1 MYNND
6 PKVISGAML
15 LIGSALIL
23 SNNAQAITQDEILA
37 NQVKTTAV
45 ETPKFWI
52 DSGKASLDKA
62 DRIAN
67 NKKKAKNVIL
77 FIGDGM
83 GISTVAASRIFE
95 GQSQPG
101 NRGGEEHSLS
111 FEKFPHLAL
120 SKTYQVNQQ
129 TPDSAPTMS
138 SMMTGVKTNDG
149 ELSVGANVA
158 RSELSGKVIE
168 DNKTITLL
176 EQAEDRGMSTGV
188 VSTARITHATPA
200 ACYAHISNRDW
211 EADSKLPAGSS
222 VKDIA
227 YQLVNFHKNTN
238 FKSDGLEVALGGGR
252 SYFMPDTMTDPED
265 TTKKGLRKDGDLTS
279 QWISQYKNSAYVY
292 DKKGWDAID
301 VKNTDHL
308 LGLFESTNHMEYEA
322 DRLTDTGGEPS
333 LTEMTEKAIQ
343 ILQKNPKGYFLMVEG
358 GRIDHAHHSGN
369 AYRALSET
377 VELSNAVQKAVDMTN
392 SPANDTLIIVSADH
406 SHVFTIAGYPQRGN
420 PILGLVTSP
429 GKTTP
434 DLAADGKPYATLSY
448 GNGGGYRA
456 ARPTLTASASIPPV
470 TPSAGQA
477 DLTILDTMHPNFIQ
491 EATVPTG
498 FGSETHAAED
508 VAIFAKGPRA
518 YLFQGIQE
526 QSYIYQVMAKALG
539 IKPVDY
545 K

>member
-15 LIGSALIL
+15 LIGSALML

-111 FEKFPHLAL
+111 FEKFPHVAL

-129 TPDSAPTMS
+129 TSDSAPTMS

-149 ELSVGANVA
+149 ELSVGANVK
-158 RSELSGKVIE
+158 RGELSGKVID
-168 DNKTITLL
+168 DNKTMTLL
-176 EQAEDRGMSTGV
+176 EQAEERGMSTGII
-188 VSTARITHATPA
+188 STARITHATPA

-222 VKDIA
+222 VNDIA
-227 YQLVNFHKNTN
+227 YQLVNFHKTN
-238 FKSDGLEVALGGGR
+238 LKSDGLEVALGGGR
-252 SYFMPDTMTDPED
+252 SYFMPDTMADPED
-265 TTKKGLRKDGDLTS
+265 TTKKGLRKDGDLTA
-279 QWISQYKNSAYVY
+279 QWTSQYKNADFVFDRS
-292 DKKGWDAID
+292 GWDKID
-301 VKNTDHL
+301 PAKTDHL
-308 LGLFESTNHMEYEA
+308 LGLFESSNHMEYEA
-322 DRLTDTGGEPS
+322 DRLKDTGGEPS

-343 ILQKNPKGYFLMVEG
+343 ILKKNPKGYFLMVEA

-369 AYRALSET
+369 AYRALTDT
-377 VELSNAVQKAVDMTN
+377 VELSNAVQKAVDMTD
-392 SPANDTLIIVSADH
+392 SAANDTLIVVSADH
-406 SHVFTIAGYPQRGN
+406 SHTFTIAGYPQRGN

-429 GKTTP
+429 GKATP

-448 GNGGGYRA
+448 ANGGGYRT
-456 ARPTLTASASIPPV
+456 ARPTLTASSSILPV
-470 TPSAGQA
+470 APAAGQA
-477 DLTILDTMHPNFIQ
+477 DVNILDTMNPNFIQ

-508 VAIFAKGPRA
+508 VAIYAKGPRA
-518 YLFQGIQE
+518 YLFQGTQE

-539 IKPVDY
+539 ITPTVY

>member
-15 LIGSALIL
+15 LIGSALML

-111 FEKFPHLAL
+111 FEKFPHVAL

-129 TPDSAPTMS
+129 TSDSAPTMS

-149 ELSVGANVA
+149 ELSVGANVK
-158 RSELSGKVIE
+158 RGELSGKVID
-168 DNKTITLL
+168 DNKTMTLL
-176 EQAEDRGMSTGV
+176 EQAEERGMSTGII
-188 VSTARITHATPA
+188 STARITHATPA

-222 VKDIA
+222 VNDIA
-227 YQLVNFHKNTN
+227 YQLVNFHKTN
-238 FKSDGLEVALGGGR
+238 LKSDGLEVALGGGR
-252 SYFMPDTMTDPED
+252 SYFMPDTMADPED
-265 TTKKGLRKDGDLTS
+265 TTKKGLRKDGDLTA
-279 QWISQYKNSAYVY
+279 QWTSQYKNADFVFDRS
-292 DKKGWDAID
+292 GWDKID
-301 VKNTDHL
+301 PAKTDHL
-308 LGLFESTNHMEYEA
+308 LGLFESSNHMEYEA
-322 DRLTDTGGEPS
+322 DRLKDTGGEPS

-343 ILQKNPKGYFLMVEG
+343 ILKKNPKGYFLMVEA

-369 AYRALSET
+369 AYRALTDT
-377 VELSNAVQKAVDMTN
+377 VELSNAVQKAVDMTD
-392 SPANDTLIIVSADH
+392 SAANDTLIVVSADH
-406 SHVFTIAGYPQRGN
+406 SHTFTIAGYPQRGN

-429 GKTTP
+429 GKATP

-448 GNGGGYRA
+448 ANGGGYRT
-456 ARPTLTASASIPPV
+456 ARPTLTASTSILPV
-470 TPSAGQA
+470 TPAAGQA
-477 DLTILDTMHPNFIQ
+477 DVNILDTMNPNFIQ

-508 VAIFAKGPRA
+508 VAIYAKGPRA
-518 YLFQGIQE
+518 YLFQGTQE

-539 IKPVDY
+539 ITPTVY

>member
-15 LIGSALIL
+15 LIGSALML

-37 NQVKTTAV
+37 NQVKTSAF
-45 ETPKFWI
+45 ETPKYWI
-52 DSGKASLDKA
+52 EKGQASLDKA

-83 GISTVAASRIFE
+83 GISTITASRIFE

-111 FEKFPHLAL
+111 FEKFPHVAL

-149 ELSVGANVA
+149 ELSVGANVP
-158 RSELSGKVIE
+158 RGELSGKVID
-168 DNKTITLL
+168 DNKTVTLL
-176 EQAEDRGMSTGV
+176 EQAEDRGMSTGI

-211 EADSKLPAGSS
+211 EADNSLPAGSS
-222 VKDIA
+222 VKDVA
-227 YQLVNFHKNTN
+227 YQLVNFHKANL
-238 FKSDGLEVALGGGR
+238 KSDGLEVALGGGR

-265 TTKKGLRKDGDLTS
+265 TTIKGKRKDGVDLTA
-279 QWISQYKNSAYVY
+279 QWKSQYTNSAFVY
-292 DKKGWDAID
+292 DRSGWDKID
-301 VKNTDHL
+301 ATKTDHL

-322 DRLTDTGGEPS
+322 DRLKDTGGEPS

-343 ILQKNPKGYFLMVEG
+343 ILKKNPKGYFLMVEA
-358 GRIDHAHHSGN
+358 GRIDHGHHAGN
-369 AYRALSET
+369 AYRALTDT
-377 VELSNAVQKAVDMTN
+377 VELSKAVQKAVDMTD
-392 SPANDTLIIVSADH
+392 SAANDTLIIVSADH
-406 SHVFTIAGYPQRGN
+406 SHTFTIAGYPQRGN

-429 GKTTP
+429 GKTSP

-448 GNGGGYRA
+448 ANGGGYRA
-456 ARPTLTASASIPPV
+456 ARPQLTASATVIPA
-470 TPSAGQA
+470 TSAPAAA
-477 DLTILDTMHPNFIQ
+477 DLSILDTMHPNFNQ

-498 FGSETHAAED
+498 YGNETHAAED

-539 IKPVDY
+539 FAPTVY

>member
-1 MYNND
+1 M
-6 PKVISGAML
+6 
-15 LIGSALIL
+15 L

-111 FEKFPHLAL
+111 FEKFPHVAL

-129 TPDSAPTMS
+129 TSDSAPTMS

-149 ELSVGANVA
+149 ELSVGANVK
-158 RSELSGKVIE
+158 RGELSGKVID
-168 DNKTITLL
+168 DNKTMTLL
-176 EQAEDRGMSTGV
+176 EQAEERGMSTGII
-188 VSTARITHATPA
+188 STARITHATPA

-222 VKDIA
+222 VNDIA
-227 YQLVNFHKNTN
+227 YQLVNFHKTN
-238 FKSDGLEVALGGGR
+238 LKSDGLEVALGGGR
-252 SYFMPDTMTDPED
+252 SYFMPDTMADPED
-265 TTKKGLRKDGDLTS
+265 TTKKGLRKDGDLTA
-279 QWISQYKNSAYVY
+279 QWTSQYKNADFVFDRS
-292 DKKGWDAID
+292 GWDKID
-301 VKNTDHL
+301 PAKTDHL
-308 LGLFESTNHMEYEA
+308 LGLFESSNHMEYEA
-322 DRLTDTGGEPS
+322 DRLKDTGGEPS

-343 ILQKNPKGYFLMVEG
+343 ILKKNPQGYFLMVES

-369 AYRALSET
+369 AYRALTDT
-377 VELSNAVQKAVDMTN
+377 VELSNAVQKAVDMTD
-392 SPANDTLIIVSADH
+392 SAANDTLIVVSADH
-406 SHVFTIAGYPQRGN
+406 SHTFTIAGYPQRGN

-429 GKTTP
+429 GKATP

-448 GNGGGYRA
+448 ANGGGYRT
-456 ARPTLTASASIPPV
+456 ARPTLTASTSILPV
-470 TPSAGQA
+470 TPAAGQA
-477 DLTILDTMHPNFIQ
+477 DVNILDTMNPNFIQ

-508 VAIFAKGPRA
+508 VAIYAKGPRA
-518 YLFQGIQE
+518 YLFQGTQE

-539 IKPVDY
+539 ITPTVY

>member
-6 PKVISGAML
+6 SKVISGAML
-15 LIGSALIL
+15 LIGSALML

-52 DSGKASLDKA
+52 DKGQASLDKA

-111 FEKFPHLAL
+111 FEKFPHVAL

-129 TPDSAPTMS
+129 TSDSAPTMS

-149 ELSVGANVA
+149 ELSVGANVK
-158 RSELSGKVIE
+158 RGELSGKVID
-168 DNKTITLL
+168 DNKTMTLL
-176 EQAEDRGMSTGV
+176 EQAEERGMSTGII
-188 VSTARITHATPA
+188 STARITHATPA

-222 VKDIA
+222 VNDIA
-227 YQLVNFHKNTN
+227 YQLVNFHKTN
-238 FKSDGLEVALGGGR
+238 LKSDGLEVALGGGR
-252 SYFMPDTMTDPED
+252 SYFMPDTMADPED
-265 TTKKGLRKDGDLTS
+265 TTKKGLRKDGDLTA
-279 QWISQYKNSAYVY
+279 QWTSQYKNSAFVY
-292 DKKGWDAID
+292 DRSGWDKID
-301 VKNTDHL
+301 ATKTDHL
-308 LGLFESTNHMEYEA
+308 LGLFESSNHMEYEA
-322 DRLTDTGGEPS
+322 DRLSDAGGEPS

-343 ILQKNPKGYFLMVEG
+343 ILKKNPKGYFLMVEA

-369 AYRALSET
+369 AYRALTDT
-377 VELSNAVQKAVDMTN
+377 VELSNAVQKAVDMTD
-392 SPANDTLIIVSADH
+392 SAANDTLIVVSADH
-406 SHVFTIAGYPQRGN
+406 SHTFTIAGYPQRGN

-429 GKTTP
+429 GKATP

-448 GNGGGYRA
+448 ANGGGYRT
-456 ARPTLTASASIPPV
+456 ARPTLTASSSILPV
-470 TPSAGQA
+470 APAAGQA
-477 DLTILDTMHPNFIQ
+477 DVNILDTMNPNFIQ

-498 FGSETHAAED
+498 FGSETHAAEE
-508 VAIFAKGPRA
+508 VAIYAKGPRA
-518 YLFQGIQE
+518 YLFQGTQE

-539 IKPVDY
+539 FAPTVY

>member
-15 LIGSALIL
+15 LIGSALML

-111 FEKFPHLAL
+111 FEKFPHVAL

-129 TPDSAPTMS
+129 TSDSAPTMS

-149 ELSVGANVA
+149 ELSVGANVK
-158 RSELSGKVIE
+158 RGELSGKVID
-168 DNKTITLL
+168 DNKTMTLL
-176 EQAEDRGMSTGV
+176 EQAEDRGMSTGII
-188 VSTARITHATPA
+188 STARITHATPA

-222 VKDIA
+222 VNDIA
-227 YQLVNFHKNTN
+227 YQLVNFHKTN
-238 FKSDGLEVALGGGR
+238 LKSDGLEVALGGGR
-252 SYFMPDTMTDPED
+252 SYFMPDTMADPED
-265 TTKKGLRKDGDLTS
+265 TTKKGLRKDGDLTA
-279 QWISQYKNSAYVY
+279 QWTSQYKNADFVFDRS
-292 DKKGWDAID
+292 GWDKID
-301 VKNTDHL
+301 PAKTDHL
-308 LGLFESTNHMEYEA
+308 LGLFESSNHMEYEA
-322 DRLTDTGGEPS
+322 DRLKDTGGEPS

-343 ILQKNPKGYFLMVEG
+343 ILKKNPKGYFLMVEA

-369 AYRALSET
+369 AYRALTDT
-377 VELSNAVQKAVDMTN
+377 VELSNAVQKAVDMTD
-392 SPANDTLIIVSADH
+392 SAANDTLIVVSADH
-406 SHVFTIAGYPQRGN
+406 SHTFTIAGYPQRGN

-429 GKTTP
+429 GKATP

-448 GNGGGYRA
+448 ANGGGYRT
-456 ARPTLTASASIPPV
+456 ARPTLTASTSILPV
-470 TPSAGQA
+470 TPAAGQA
-477 DLTILDTMHPNFIQ
+477 DVNISDTMNPNFIQ

-498 FGSETHAAED
+498 FGSETHAAEE
-508 VAIFAKGPRA
+508 VAIYAKGPRA
-518 YLFQGIQE
+518 YLFQGTQE

-539 IKPVDY
+539 ITPTVY

>member
-111 FEKFPHLAL
+111 FEKFPHVAL

-129 TPDSAPTMS
+129 TSDSAPTMS

-149 ELSVGANVA
+149 ELSVGANVK
-158 RSELSGKVIE
+158 RGELSGKVID
-168 DNKTITLL
+168 DNKTMTLL
-176 EQAEDRGMSTGV
+176 EQAEDRGMSTGII
-188 VSTARITHATPA
+188 STARITHATPA

-222 VKDIA
+222 VNDIA
-227 YQLVNFHKNTN
+227 YQLVNFHKTN
-238 FKSDGLEVALGGGR
+238 LKSDGLEVALGGGR
-252 SYFMPDTMTDPED
+252 SYFMPDTMADPED
-265 TTKKGLRKDGDLTS
+265 TTKKGLRKDGDLTA
-279 QWISQYKNSAYVY
+279 QWTSQYKNADFVFDRS
-292 DKKGWDAID
+292 GWDKID
-301 VKNTDHL
+301 PAKTDHL
-308 LGLFESTNHMEYEA
+308 LGLFESSNHMEYEA
-322 DRLTDTGGEPS
+322 DRLKDTGGEPS

-343 ILQKNPKGYFLMVEG
+343 ILKKNPKGYFLMVEA

-369 AYRALSET
+369 AYRALTDT
-377 VELSNAVQKAVDMTN
+377 VELSNAVQKAVDMTD
-392 SPANDTLIIVSADH
+392 SAANDTLIVVSADH
-406 SHVFTIAGYPQRGN
+406 SHTFTIAGYPQRGN

-429 GKTTP
+429 GKATP

-448 GNGGGYRA
+448 ANGGGYRT
-456 ARPTLTASASIPPV
+456 ARPTLTASSSILPV
-470 TPSAGQA
+470 TPAAGQA
-477 DLTILDTMHPNFIQ
+477 DVNILDTMNPNFIQ

-508 VAIFAKGPRA
+508 VAIYAKGPRA
-518 YLFQGIQE
+518 YLFQGTQE

-539 IKPVDY
+539 ITPTVY

>member
-15 LIGSALIL
+15 LIGSALML

-83 GISTVAASRIFE
+83 GISTVTASRIFE

-111 FEKFPHLAL
+111 FEKFPHVAL

-129 TPDSAPTMS
+129 TSDSAPTMS

-149 ELSVGANVA
+149 ELSVGANVK
-158 RSELSGKVIE
+158 RGELSGKVID
-168 DNKTITLL
+168 DNKTMTLL
-176 EQAEDRGMSTGV
+176 EQAEDRGMSTGII
-188 VSTARITHATPA
+188 STARITHATPA

-222 VKDIA
+222 VNDIA
-227 YQLVNFHKNTN
+227 YQLVNFHKTN
-238 FKSDGLEVALGGGR
+238 LKSDGLEVALGGGR
-252 SYFMPDTMTDPED
+252 SYFMPDTMADPED
-265 TTKKGLRKDGDLTS
+265 TTKKGLRKDGDLTA
-279 QWISQYKNSAYVY
+279 QWTSQYKNADFVFDRS
-292 DKKGWDAID
+292 GWDKID
-301 VKNTDHL
+301 PAKTDHL
-308 LGLFESTNHMEYEA
+308 LGLFESSNHMEYEA
-322 DRLTDTGGEPS
+322 DRLKDTGGEPS

-343 ILQKNPKGYFLMVEG
+343 ILKKNPKGYFLMVEA

-369 AYRALSET
+369 AYRALTDT
-377 VELSNAVQKAVDMTN
+377 VELSNAVQKAVDMTD
-392 SPANDTLIIVSADH
+392 SAANDTLIVVSADH
-406 SHVFTIAGYPQRGN
+406 SHTFTIAGYPQRGN

-429 GKTTP
+429 GKATP

-448 GNGGGYRA
+448 ANGGGYRT
-456 ARPTLTASASIPPV
+456 ARPTLTASSSILPV
-470 TPSAGQA
+470 APAAGQA
-477 DLTILDTMHPNFIQ
+477 DVNILDTMNPNFIQ

-498 FGSETHAAED
+498 FGSETHAAEE
-508 VAIFAKGPRA
+508 VAIYAKGPRA
-518 YLFQGIQE
+518 YLFQGTQE

-539 IKPVDY
+539 IMPTVY

>member
-6 PKVISGAML
+6 SKVISGAML
-15 LIGSALIL
+15 LIGSALML

-52 DSGKASLDKA
+52 DKGQASLDKA

-111 FEKFPHLAL
+111 FEKFPHVAL

-129 TPDSAPTMS
+129 TSDSAPTMS

-149 ELSVGANVA
+149 ELSVGANVK
-158 RSELSGKVIE
+158 RGELSGKVID
-168 DNKTITLL
+168 DNKTMTLL
-176 EQAEDRGMSTGV
+176 EQAEERGMSTGII
-188 VSTARITHATPA
+188 STARITHATPA

-222 VKDIA
+222 VNDIA
-227 YQLVNFHKNTN
+227 YQLVNFHKTN
-238 FKSDGLEVALGGGR
+238 LKSDGLEVALGGGR
-252 SYFMPDTMTDPED
+252 SYFMPDTMADPED
-265 TTKKGLRKDGDLTS
+265 TTKKGLRKDGDLTA
-279 QWISQYKNSAYVY
+279 QWTSQYKNSAFVY
-292 DKKGWDAID
+292 DRSGWDKID
-301 VKNTDHL
+301 ATKTDHL
-308 LGLFESTNHMEYEA
+308 LGLFESSNHMEYEA
-322 DRLTDTGGEPS
+322 DRLSDAGGEPS

-343 ILQKNPKGYFLMVEG
+343 ILKKNPKGYFLMVEA

-369 AYRALSET
+369 AYRALTDT
-377 VELSNAVQKAVDMTN
+377 VELSNAVQKAVDMTD
-392 SPANDTLIIVSADH
+392 SAANDTLIVVSADH
-406 SHVFTIAGYPQRGN
+406 SHTFTIAGYPQRGN

-429 GKTTP
+429 GKLTP

-448 GNGGGYRA
+448 ANGGGYRT
-456 ARPTLTASASIPPV
+456 ARPTLTASSSILPV
-470 TPSAGQA
+470 TPAAGQA
-477 DLTILDTMHPNFIQ
+477 DVNILDTMNPNFIQ

-508 VAIFAKGPRA
+508 VAIYAKGPRA
-518 YLFQGIQE
+518 YLFQGTQE

-539 IKPVDY
+539 FAPTVY

>member
-15 LIGSALIL
+15 LIGSALML

-83 GISTVAASRIFE
+83 GVSTVTASRIFE
-95 GQSQPG
+95 GQSLPG

-111 FEKFPHLAL
+111 FEKFPHVAL

-129 TPDSAPTMS
+129 TSDSAPTMS
-138 SMMTGVKTNDG
+138 SMMTGVKTNEG
-149 ELSVGANVA
+149 VLSVGAIVP
-158 RSELSGKVIE
+158 RGELSGKVID
-168 DNKTITLL
+168 DNKTMTLL
-176 EQAEDRGMSTGV
+176 EQAEERGMSTGII
-188 VSTARITHATPA
+188 STARITHATPA

-222 VKDIA
+222 VNDIA
-227 YQLVNFHKNTN
+227 YQLVNFHKTN
-238 FKSDGLEVALGGGR
+238 LKSDGLEVALGGGR
-252 SYFMPDTMTDPED
+252 SYFMPDTMADPED
-265 TTKKGLRKDGDLTS
+265 TTKKGLRKDGDLTA
-279 QWISQYKNSAYVY
+279 QWTSQYKNADFVFDRS
-292 DKKGWDAID
+292 GWDKID
-301 VKNTDHL
+301 PAKTDHL
-308 LGLFESTNHMEYEA
+308 LGLFESSNHMEYEA
-322 DRLTDTGGEPS
+322 DRLNDTGGEPS

-343 ILQKNPKGYFLMVEG
+343 ILKKNPKGYFLMVEA

-369 AYRALSET
+369 AYRALTDT
-377 VELSNAVQKAVDMTN
+377 VELSNAVQKAVDMTD
-392 SPANDTLIIVSADH
+392 SAANDTLIVVSADH
-406 SHVFTIAGYPQRGN
+406 SHTFTIAGYPQRGN

-429 GKTTP
+429 GKATP

-448 GNGGGYRA
+448 ANGGGYRT
-456 ARPTLTASASIPPV
+456 ARPTLTASSSILPV
-470 TPSAGQA
+470 TPAAGQA
-477 DLTILDTMHPNFIQ
+477 DVNILDTMNPNFIQ

-508 VAIFAKGPRA
+508 VAIYAKGPRA
-518 YLFQGIQE
+518 YLFQGTQE

-539 IKPVDY
+539 ITPTVY

>member
-15 LIGSALIL
+15 LIGSALML

-111 FEKFPHLAL
+111 FEKFPHVAL

-129 TPDSAPTMS
+129 TSDSAPTMS

-149 ELSVGANVA
+149 ELSVGANVK
-158 RSELSGKVIE
+158 RGELSGKVID
-168 DNKTITLL
+168 DNKTMTLL
-176 EQAEDRGMSTGV
+176 EQAEDRGMSTGII
-188 VSTARITHATPA
+188 STARITHATPA

-222 VKDIA
+222 VNDIA
-227 YQLVNFHKNTN
+227 YQLVNFHKTN
-238 FKSDGLEVALGGGR
+238 LKSDGLEVALGGGR
-252 SYFMPDTMTDPED
+252 SYFMPDTMADPED
-265 TTKKGLRKDGDLTS
+265 TTKKGLRKDGDLTA
-279 QWISQYKNSAYVY
+279 QWTSQYKNADFVFDRS
-292 DKKGWDAID
+292 GWDKID
-301 VKNTDHL
+301 PAKTDHL
-308 LGLFESTNHMEYEA
+308 LGLFESSNHMEYEA
-322 DRLTDTGGEPS
+322 DRLKDTGGEPS

-343 ILQKNPKGYFLMVEG
+343 ILKKNPKGYFLMVEA

-369 AYRALSET
+369 AYRALTDT
-377 VELSNAVQKAVDMTN
+377 VELSNAVQKAVDMTD
-392 SPANDTLIIVSADH
+392 SAANDTLIVVSADH
-406 SHVFTIAGYPQRGN
+406 SHTFTIAGYPQRGN

-429 GKTTP
+429 GKATP

-448 GNGGGYRA
+448 ANGGGYRT
-456 ARPTLTASASIPPV
+456 ARPTLTASTSILPV
-470 TPSAGQA
+470 TPAAGQA
-477 DLTILDTMHPNFIQ
+477 DVNILDTMNPNFIQ

-508 VAIFAKGPRA
+508 VAIYAKGPRA
-518 YLFQGIQE
+518 YLFQGTQE

-539 IKPVDY
+539 ITPTVY

>member
-15 LIGSALIL
+15 LIGSALML

-111 FEKFPHLAL
+111 FEKFPHVAL

-129 TPDSAPTMS
+129 TSDSAPTMS

-149 ELSVGANVA
+149 ELSVGANVK
-158 RSELSGKVIE
+158 RGELSGKVID
-168 DNKTITLL
+168 DNKTMTLL
-176 EQAEDRGMSTGV
+176 EQAEERGMSTGII
-188 VSTARITHATPA
+188 STARITHATPA

-222 VKDIA
+222 VNDIA
-227 YQLVNFHKNTN
+227 YQLVNFHKTN
-238 FKSDGLEVALGGGR
+238 LKSDGLEVALGGGR
-252 SYFMPDTMTDPED
+252 SYFMPDTMADPED
-265 TTKKGLRKDGDLTS
+265 TTKKGLRKDGDLTA
-279 QWISQYKNSAYVY
+279 QWTSQYKKSAFVHNRS
-292 DKKGWDAID
+292 GWDNID
-301 VKNTDHL
+301 ATKTDHL
-308 LGLFESTNHMEYEA
+308 LGLFESSNHMEYEA
-322 DRLTDTGGEPS
+322 DRLKDTGGEPS

-343 ILQKNPKGYFLMVEG
+343 ILKKNPKGYFLMVEA

-369 AYRALSET
+369 AYRALTDT
-377 VELSNAVQKAVDMTN
+377 VELSNAVQKAVDMTD
-392 SPANDTLIIVSADH
+392 SAANDTLIVVSADH
-406 SHVFTIAGYPQRGN
+406 SHTFTIAGYPQRGN

-429 GKTTP
+429 GKATP

-448 GNGGGYRA
+448 ANGGGYRT
-456 ARPTLTASASIPPV
+456 ARPTLTASSSILPV
-470 TPSAGQA
+470 TPAAGQA
-477 DLTILDTMHPNFIQ
+477 DVNILDTMNPNFIQ

-508 VAIFAKGPRA
+508 VAIYAKGPRA
-518 YLFQGIQE
+518 YLFQGTQE

-539 IKPVDY
+539 ITPTVY

>member
-6 PKVISGAML
+6 SKVISGAML
-15 LIGSALIL
+15 LIGSALML

-83 GISTVAASRIFE
+83 GVSTVTASRIFE
-95 GQSQPG
+95 GQSLPG

-111 FEKFPHLAL
+111 FEKFPHVAL

-129 TPDSAPTMS
+129 TSDSAPTMS
-138 SMMTGVKTNDG
+138 SMITGVKTNEG
-149 ELSVGANVA
+149 VLSVGAIVP
-158 RSELSGKVIE
+158 RGELSGKVID
-168 DNKTITLL
+168 DNKTMTLL
-176 EQAEDRGMSTGV
+176 EQAEERGMSTGII
-188 VSTARITHATPA
+188 STARITHATPA

-211 EADSKLPAGSS
+211 EADRNLPAGSS
-222 VKDIA
+222 VRDIA
-227 YQLVNFHKNTN
+227 YQLVNFHKTN
-238 FKSDGLEVALGGGR
+238 LKSDGLEVALGGGR
-252 SYFMPDTMTDPED
+252 TNFIPETMADPED
-265 TTKKGLRKDGDLTS
+265 TASKGLRKDGVDLTA
-279 QWISQYKNSAYVY
+279 QWTSQYINPAYVY

-308 LGLFESTNHMEYEA
+308 LGLFERSHMEYEA
-322 DRLTDTGGEPS
+322 DRLKDTNGEPS

-343 ILQKNPKGYFLMVEG
+343 ILKKNPKGFFLMVEA

-369 AYRALSET
+369 AYRAITDT
-377 VELSNAVQKAVDMTN
+377 VEMSNAVQKAVDMTD
-392 SPANDTLIIVSADH
+392 SAANDTLIVVSADH
-406 SHVFTIAGYPQRGN
+406 SHTFTIAGYPQRGN

-429 GKTTP
+429 GEAKP

-448 GNGGGYRA
+448 ANGGGYRT
-456 ARPTLTASASIPPV
+456 ARPTLTASSSILPV
-470 TPSAGQA
+470 TPAAGQA
-477 DLTILDTMHPNFIQ
+477 DVNILDTMNPNFIQ

-498 FGSETHAAED
+498 FGSETHAAEE
-508 VAIFAKGPRA
+508 VAIYAKGPRA
-518 YLFQGIQE
+518 YLFQGTQE

-539 IKPVDY
+539 ITPTVY

>member
-6 PKVISGAML
+6 SKVISGAML
-15 LIGSALIL
+15 LIGSALLL

-83 GISTVAASRIFE
+83 GISTVTASRIFE
-95 GQSQPG
+95 GQSLPG

-111 FEKFPHLAL
+111 FEKFPHVAL

-129 TPDSAPTMS
+129 TSDSAPTMS
-138 SMMTGVKTNDG
+138 SMITGVKTNEG
-149 ELSVGANVA
+149 VLSVGAIVP
-158 RSELSGKVIE
+158 RGELSGKVID
-168 DNKTITLL
+168 DNKTMTLL
-176 EQAEDRGMSTGV
+176 EQAEERGMSTGII
-188 VSTARITHATPA
+188 STARITHATPA

-211 EADSKLPAGSS
+211 EADRNLPAGSS
-222 VKDIA
+222 VRDIA
-227 YQLVNFHKNTN
+227 YQLVNFHKTN
-238 FKSDGLEVALGGGR
+238 LKSDGLEVALGGGR
-252 SYFMPDTMTDPED
+252 TNFIPETMADPED
-265 TTKKGLRKDGDLTS
+265 TASKGLRKDGVDLTA
-279 QWISQYKNSAYVY
+279 QWTSQYINPAYVY

-308 LGLFESTNHMEYEA
+308 LGLFERSHMEYEA
-322 DRLTDTGGEPS
+322 DRLKDTNGEPS

-343 ILQKNPKGYFLMVEG
+343 ILKKNPKGFFLMVEA

-369 AYRALSET
+369 AYRALTDT
-377 VELSNAVQKAVDMTN
+377 VEMSNAVQKAVDMTD
-392 SPANDTLIIVSADH
+392 SAANDTLIVVSADH
-406 SHVFTIAGYPQRGN
+406 SHTFTIAGYPQRGN

-429 GKTTP
+429 GEAKP

-448 GNGGGYRA
+448 ANGGGYRT
-456 ARPTLTASASIPPV
+456 ARPTLTASSSILPV
-470 TPSAGQA
+470 TPAAGQA
-477 DLTILDTMHPNFIQ
+477 DVNILDTMNPNFIQ

-508 VAIFAKGPRA
+508 VAIYAKGPRA
-518 YLFQGIQE
+518 YLFQGTQE

-539 IKPVDY
+539 ITPTVY

>member
-6 PKVISGAML
+6 SKVISGAML
-15 LIGSALIL
+15 LIGSAFML

-52 DSGKASLDKA
+52 TQGQASLDKA

-83 GISTVAASRIFE
+83 GVSTVTASRIFE
-95 GQSQPG
+95 GQSLPG

-111 FEKFPHLAL
+111 FEKFPHVAL

-129 TPDSAPTMS
+129 TSDSAPTMS
-138 SMMTGVKTNDG
+138 SMITGVKTNEG
-149 ELSVGANVA
+149 VLSVGAIVP
-158 RSELSGKVIE
+158 RGELSGKVID
-168 DNKTITLL
+168 DNKTMTLL
-176 EQAEDRGMSTGV
+176 EQAEERGMSTGII
-188 VSTARITHATPA
+188 STARITHATPA

-211 EADSKLPAGSS
+211 EADRNLPAGSS
-222 VKDIA
+222 VRDIA
-227 YQLVNFHKNTN
+227 YQLVNFHKTN
-238 FKSDGLEVALGGGR
+238 LKSDGLEVALGGGR
-252 SYFMPDTMTDPED
+252 TNFIPETMADPED
-265 TTKKGLRKDGDLTS
+265 TASKGLRKDGVDLTA
-279 QWISQYKNSAYVY
+279 QWTSQYINPAYVY

-308 LGLFESTNHMEYEA
+308 LGLFERSHMEYEA
-322 DRLTDTGGEPS
+322 DRLKDTNGEPS

-343 ILQKNPKGYFLMVEG
+343 ILKKNPKGFFLMVEA

-369 AYRALSET
+369 AYRAITDT
-377 VELSNAVQKAVDMTN
+377 VEMSNAVQKAVDMTD
-392 SPANDTLIIVSADH
+392 SAANDTLIVVSADH
-406 SHVFTIAGYPQRGN
+406 SHTFTIAGYPQRGN

-429 GKTTP
+429 GEAKP

-448 GNGGGYRA
+448 ANGGGYRT
-456 ARPTLTASASIPPV
+456 ARPTLTASSSILPV
-470 TPSAGQA
+470 TPAAGQA
-477 DLTILDTMHPNFIQ
+477 DVNILDTMNPNFIQ

-498 FGSETHAAED
+498 FGSETHAAEE
-508 VAIFAKGPRA
+508 VAIYAKGPRA
-518 YLFQGIQE
+518 YLFQGTQE

-539 IKPVDY
+539 ITPTVY

>member
-15 LIGSALIL
+15 LIGSALML

-111 FEKFPHLAL
+111 FEKFPHVAL

-129 TPDSAPTMS
+129 TSDSAPTMS

-149 ELSVGANVA
+149 ELSVGANVK
-158 RSELSGKVIE
+158 RGELSGKVID
-168 DNKTITLL
+168 DNKTMTLL
-176 EQAEDRGMSTGV
+176 EQAEERGMSTGII
-188 VSTARITHATPA
+188 STARITHATPA

-222 VKDIA
+222 VNDIA
-227 YQLVNFHKNTN
+227 YQLVNFHKTN
-238 FKSDGLEVALGGGR
+238 LKSDGLEVALGGGR
-252 SYFMPDTMTDPED
+252 SYFMPDTMADPED
-265 TTKKGLRKDGDLTS
+265 TTKKGLRKDGDLTA
-279 QWISQYKNSAYVY
+279 QWTSQYKNADFVFDRS
-292 DKKGWDAID
+292 GWDKID
-301 VKNTDHL
+301 PAKTDHL
-308 LGLFESTNHMEYEA
+308 LGLFESSNHMEYEA
-322 DRLTDTGGEPS
+322 DRLKDTGGEPS

-343 ILQKNPKGYFLMVEG
+343 ILKKNPKGFFLMVEA

-369 AYRALSET
+369 AYRALTDT
-377 VELSNAVQKAVDMTN
+377 VEMSNAVQKAVDMTD
-392 SPANDTLIIVSADH
+392 SAANDTLIVVSADH
-406 SHVFTIAGYPQRGN
+406 SHTFTIAGYPQRGN

-429 GKTTP
+429 GEAKP

-448 GNGGGYRA
+448 ANGGGYRT
-456 ARPTLTASASIPPV
+456 ARPTLTASSSILPV
-470 TPSAGQA
+470 TPAAGQA
-477 DLTILDTMHPNFIQ
+477 DVNILDTMNPNFIQ

-508 VAIFAKGPRA
+508 VAIYAKGPRA
-518 YLFQGIQE
+518 YLFQGTQE

-539 IKPVDY
+539 ITPTVY

>member
-15 LIGSALIL
+15 LIGSALML

-83 GISTVAASRIFE
+83 GVSTVTAARIFE
-95 GQSQPG
+95 GQSKVG

-111 FEKFPHLAL
+111 FEKFPHVAL

-129 TPDSAPTMS
+129 TSDSAPTMS

-149 ELSVGANVA
+149 ELSIGASVK
-158 RSELSGKVIE
+158 RGELSGKVID
-168 DNKTITLL
+168 DNKTMTLL
-176 EQAEDRGMSTGV
+176 EQAEERGMSTGII
-188 VSTARITHATPA
+188 STARITHATPA

-222 VKDIA
+222 VNDIA
-227 YQLVNFHKNTN
+227 YQLVNFHKTN
-238 FKSDGLEVALGGGR
+238 LKSDGLEVALGGGR
-252 SYFMPDTMTDPED
+252 SYFMPDTMADPED
-265 TTKKGLRKDGDLTS
+265 TTKKGLRKDGDLTA
-279 QWISQYKNSAYVY
+279 QWTSQYKNADFVFDRS
-292 DKKGWDAID
+292 GWDKID
-301 VKNTDHL
+301 PAKTDHL
-308 LGLFESTNHMEYEA
+308 LGLFESSNHMEYEA
-322 DRLTDTGGEPS
+322 DRLKDTGGEPS

-343 ILQKNPKGYFLMVEG
+343 ILKKNPKGYFLMVEA

-369 AYRALSET
+369 AYRALTDT
-377 VELSNAVQKAVDMTN
+377 VELSNAVQKAVDMTD
-392 SPANDTLIIVSADH
+392 SAANDTLIVVSADH
-406 SHVFTIAGYPQRGN
+406 SHTFTIAGYPQRGN

-429 GKTTP
+429 GKATP

-448 GNGGGYRA
+448 ANGGGYRT
-456 ARPTLTASASIPPV
+456 ARPTLTASSSILPV
-470 TPSAGQA
+470 TPAAGQA
-477 DLTILDTMHPNFIQ
+477 DVNILDTMNPNFIQ

-508 VAIFAKGPRA
+508 VAIYAKGPRA
-518 YLFQGIQE
+518 YLFQGTQE

-539 IKPVDY
+539 ITPTVY

>member
-111 FEKFPHLAL
+111 FEKFPHVAL

-129 TPDSAPTMS
+129 TSDSAPTMS

-149 ELSVGANVA
+149 ELSVGANVK
-158 RSELSGKVIE
+158 RGELSGKVID
-168 DNKTITLL
+168 DNKTMTLL
-176 EQAEDRGMSTGV
+176 EQAEDRGMSTGII
-188 VSTARITHATPA
+188 STARITHATPA

-222 VKDIA
+222 VNDIA
-227 YQLVNFHKNTN
+227 YQLVNFHKTN
-238 FKSDGLEVALGGGR
+238 LKSDGLEVALGGGR
-252 SYFMPDTMTDPED
+252 SYFMPDTMADPED
-265 TTKKGLRKDGDLTS
+265 TTKKGLRKDGDLTA
-279 QWISQYKNSAYVY
+279 QWTSQYKNADFVFDRS
-292 DKKGWDAID
+292 GWDKID
-301 VKNTDHL
+301 PAKTDHL
-308 LGLFESTNHMEYEA
+308 LGLFESSNHMEYEA
-322 DRLTDTGGEPS
+322 DRLKDTGGEPS

-343 ILQKNPKGYFLMVEG
+343 ILKKNPKGYFLMVES

-369 AYRALSET
+369 AYRALTDT
-377 VELSNAVQKAVDMTN
+377 VELSNAVQKAVDMTD
-392 SPANDTLIIVSADH
+392 SAANDTLIVVSADH
-406 SHVFTIAGYPQRGN
+406 SHTFTIAGYPQRGN

-429 GKTTP
+429 GKATP

-448 GNGGGYRA
+448 ANGGGYRT
-456 ARPTLTASASIPPV
+456 ARPTLTASTSILPV
-470 TPSAGQA
+470 TPAAGQA
-477 DLTILDTMHPNFIQ
+477 DVNILDTMNPNFIQ

-508 VAIFAKGPRA
+508 VAIYAKGPRA
-518 YLFQGIQE
+518 YLFQGTQE

-539 IKPVDY
+539 ITPTVY